1 MNKHPMRVRKWKLKA
16 KEILSG
22 ENNSSKKIPKFLAIT
37 KNSIIYRN
45 YLNGLI
51 KK

>member
-1 MNKHPMRVRKWKLKA
+1 MKWKLKA
-16 KEILSG
+16 KEILNG
-22 ENNSSKKIPKFLAIT
+22 ESKPLEKKPKFIAIT

-45 YLNGLI
+45 YLYGCI

>member
-1 MNKHPMRVRKWKLKA
+1 LKKNKIIKWKLKA

-22 ENNSSKKIPKFLAIT
+22 ENKPSKKIPGFLTIT
-37 KNSIIYRN
+37 KNSKIFRK
-45 YLNGLI
+45 YLSGFS